1 MKIIEMNKR
10 GRYSHTLFGH
20 KVVRLLLAASLQCGL
35 FVPYV
40 FGDNNLHI
48 NIMNQDGVVSGLVRD
63 ATGMPLIGVSVVVKG
78 RCRELL
84 PIWMVNLVWKFHEV
98 VSWCSLISVCNRLK

>member
-1 MKIIEMNKR
+1 MTLSESCYFVVSLSPDLVRFFGKECLGDQELVLIKSFSIMKIIEMNKR

-40 FGDNNLHI
+40 LGI
-48 NIMNQDGVVSGLVRD
+48 IIC
-63 ATGMPLIGVSVVVKG
+63 TLI
-78 RCRELL
+78 
-84 PIWMVNLVWKFHEV
+84 
-98 VSWCSLISVCNRLK
+98 

>member
-1 MKIIEMNKR
+1 MNKR

-20 KVVRLLLAASLQCGL
+20 KLSDCYWLPLSNVAYLI
-35 FVPYV
+35 PYV

-63 ATGMPLIGVSVVVKG
+63 ATG
-78 RCRELL
+78 
-84 PIWMVNLVWKFHEV
+84 
-98 VSWCSLISVCNRLK
+98 SL

>member
-1 MKIIEMNKR
+1 MWLIC
-10 GRYSHTLFGH
+10 
-20 KVVRLLLAASLQCGL
+20 SLC
-35 FVPYV
+35 

-78 RCRELL
+78 TMQGVVTDMDGKFSLEVPRGS
-84 PIWMVNLVWKFHEV
+84 VLVF
-98 VSWCSLISVCNRLK
+98 SYIGMQSVEMSVTDQKI

>member
-63 ATGMPLIGVSVVVKG
+63 ATECFDRG
-78 RCRELL
+78 
-84 PIWMVNLVWKFHEV
+84 F
-98 VSWCSLISVCNRLK
+98 CSGKRDDAGSCYRYGW